1 MKKALRIVIVFAL
14 LIWFVF
20 QFILTSSEME
30 DHTME
35 STIKKGD
42 RIWINKLAVGA
53 YFLGMKLPGISDI
66 EHNDIIYYAYPEDFD
81 NPIYDKR
88 RLVSRVVGLPGEYV
102 RIDFADVYANK
113 KLLPAPD
120 GIQKA
125 YRVML
130 KPEAKKQDFFK
141 KLGIFQAKEIIDSLS
156 IFEVPLDQKTVE
168 ELRNNEN
175 VDYVRMIRKMR
186 GGANR
191 IFPKTPF
198 RSWSEDQFGPLKIP
212 KAGDVI
218 QLDYKNLGFYKNIIE
233 EFEGND
239 FEQQKDKLYI
249 NGKLANSYTIQGN
262 YYFVLH
268 DNRDRFFDSRE
279 FGFVPESY
287 VLGKVIGID

>member
-1 MKKALRIVIVFAL
+1 
-14 LIWFVF
+14 
-20 QFILTSSEME
+20 
-30 DHTME
+30 
-35 STIKKGD
+35 
-42 RIWINKLAVGA
+42 
-53 YFLGMKLPGISDI
+53 
-66 EHNDIIYYAYPEDFD
+66 
-81 NPIYDKR
+81 
-88 RLVSRVVGLPGEYV
+88 
-102 RIDFADVYANK
+102 
-113 KLLPAPD
+113 
-120 GIQKA
+120 
-125 YRVML
+125 ML